1 MRFEPRVHTLFLT
14 PFYSPTNTITMN
26 KICRTSVTVTIFS
39 LLLIALGCSSDKKS
53 KVTGSVTYKNAPVP
67 GGNLTFSS
75 DSGGSYSSPIQQDGT
90 YLITDI
96 PAGTYT
102 VTIETETVNPD
113 RAAPAYG
120 TGKEKAA
127 PSGAKQLAG
136 KMEKASNEY
145 AEKMGKGGGGGDD
158 SFGPAPREELL
169 KRYTKI
175 PIKYA
180 DKRISGLTAEVG
192 TGSAKIDFPLSD

>member
-1 MRFEPRVHTLFLT
+1 
-14 PFYSPTNTITMN
+14 MN
-26 KICRTSVTVTIFS
+26 KICRTAVTVTIFS

-67 GGNLTFSS
+67 GGNLTFSN
-75 DSGGSYSSPIQQDGT
+75 DSGGSFSSPIQQDGT
-90 YLITDI
+90 YLITDM

-127 PSGAKQLAG
+127 PAAKLAG

-145 AEKMGKGGGGGDD
+145 AEKMGKGGGGGGGDN
-158 SFGPAPREELL
+158 SFGAAPREELL
-169 KRYTKI
+169 KRYAKI
-175 PIKYA
+175 PVKYA

-192 TGSAKIDFPLSD
+192 TGSVKIDFTLSE